1 LKPDTL
7 LGIFSPYH
15 QDEDIAS
22 DGPKLLENQN
32 QSLSQHL
39 RKSQIKE
46 KARSYVILKAL
57 QIGLLQPGKN
67 NRKYENIWLLMT
79 GMSPA
84 FFSSGCP
91 SILPVI

>member
-1 LKPDTL
+1 MWQILKPDTL
-7 LGIFSPYH
+7 LGIFSPHH

-39 RKSQIKE
+39 RKSPIKE

-57 QIGLLQPGKN
+57 QIGPFATWKKWLEYANTPIPEALQA
-67 NRKYENIWLLMT
+67 REFHW
-79 GMSPA
+79 
-84 FFSSGCP
+84 
-91 SILPVI
+91 

>member
-1 LKPDTL
+1 MKPDTL

-67 NRKYENIWLLMT
+67 DWSTQTPLFLRLCSQRIPLMELGSHT
-79 GMSPA
+79 A
-84 FFSSGCP
+84 
-91 SILPVI
+91 